1 MVDRKVFTDSVTELP
16 SSPGVTPHGLILNK
30 AKQEARNERLDL
42 LFSLAMQSK
51 DDLEKKVAAGETV
64 TAADLNKTYAPK
76 TSDVEGL
83 KKWLTAQGFK
93 VTGQSADGASV
104 YANGT
109 VDQIEQSLQVN
120 MIDVTKEGI
129 SYTAAQNAPSLPADV
144 GASVHAII
152 GLQPFR
158 HAYKHRARA
167 LVAHNRAAL
176 GANGQP
182 TPNTVNAPPYLVS
195 EILKAYNGS
204 GLGVTGKGQTIAIL
218 IDTFPADSDLAA
230 FWTANGVNPNPAR
243 IVKVNVGGGHLPP
256 IEGEETLDASWTSGI
271 APEATIKIYAT
282 GSLQFVALDKALD
295 RIVSDAGS
303 NSTMRQLSISL
314 GLGETYLGG
323 PTGEV
328 ATQHQK
334 YLKLAALGVNVFV
347 SSGDAGSN
355 PGPDGHTANGPL
367 QPEYGA
373 SNSTV
378 IGVGGTSLKL
388 NAANGTVASETAW
401 TGSGGGDSRDF
412 TRPVWQK
419 GPRVPA
425 GNHRSVPDVAAAADP
440 NTGAFLVLH
449 GKPLQIG
456 GTSWAAPVWAAF
468 AALINEARHNKGLPS
483 LPYLNPLIYPLH
495 GTSAFRDIV
504 AGNNGGFSAGKG
516 YDRVTGL
523 GAPDVSALLTALTKA
538 PTRAVAAGAEKKQH
552 EKRQKERA

>member
-16 SSPGVTPHGLILNK
+16 STPGVTPHGLILNK
-30 AKQEARNERLDL
+30 APQEAHNEKMDL
-42 LFSLAMQSK
+42 LFSLAIPSR
-51 DDLEKKVAAGETV
+51 DELEKKVAAGETV
-64 TAADLNKTYAPK
+64 SAADLNKTYAPK
-76 TSDVEGL
+76 ESDVDAL
-83 KKWLTAQGFK
+83 KNWLVKQGFK
-93 VTGQSADGASV
+93 VTGQSADRSSV
-104 YANGT
+104 YANAT
-109 VDQIEQSLQVN
+109 VGEIERSLEVKMVQ
-120 MIDVTKEGI
+120 VTKDGI
-129 SYTAAQNAPSLPADV
+129 TSTAAQNAPSLPADI
-144 GASVHAII
+144 GAPVHAII

-158 HAYKHRARA
+158 HAYKHRART
-167 LVAHNRAAL
+167 LTTHNRAKL
-176 GANGQP
+176 DPNGRP
-182 TPNTVNAPPYLVS
+182 SPNVANAPPYLVS
-195 EILKAYNGS
+195 EILEAYNAN

-218 IDTFPADSDLAA
+218 IDTFPADADLAA
-230 FWTANGVNPNPAR
+230 FWKANGVNPNPAR

-282 GSLQFVALDKALD
+282 GSLQFVALDRALD
-295 RIVSDAGS
+295 RIASDAAS
-303 NSTMRQLSISL
+303 DSTLRQVSISL

-323 PTGEV
+323 PHGEV

-367 QPEYGA
+367 QPEYAA
-373 SNSTV
+373 SDSTV

-388 NAANGTVASETAW
+388 NSANGTVASETAW
-401 TGSGGGDSRDF
+401 AGSGGGDSKDF
-412 TRPVWQK
+412 TRPSWQK
-419 GPRVPA
+419 GKGVPS

-456 GTSWAAPVWAAF
+456 GTSWAAPMWAAF
-468 AALINEARHNKGLPS
+468 AALVNEARHNKGLPP
-483 LPYLNPLIYPLH
+483 LPYLNPLIYALN

-504 AGNNGGFSAGKG
+504 AGNNGGFKAGAG

-523 GAPDVSALLTALTKA
+523 GAPNMSGLLAALSKTPGAA
-538 PTRAVAAGAEKKQH
+538 AVASGHAEKQ
-552 EKRQKERA
+552 RQKERA